1 MERSLNSVNP
11 AAKIKENTIEKTRK
25 QNMTTPNDS
34 KLPVVKLLVCKD
46 DGILAVDTT
55 IEYPH
60 ILKLF
65 LGLVDGPWKAPKTDE
80 YGRLTFLKDFG
91 IHRSSFMQCISFIRS
106 GFIPF
111 DAAKK
116 QKLTETF
123 NILGGC
129 KEYDNALRE
138 LFREEHDNPLRPED
152 DTSKLYA
159 WRTDYAVPDEPNR
172 HVSDGY
178 SPVSTVHDNGYRPHE
193 HITRGYLMWYRKP
206 ILNDN

>member
-1 MERSLNSVNP
+1 M
-11 AAKIKENTIEKTRK
+11 A
-25 QNMTTPNDS
+25 TPEDS

-46 DGILAVDTT
+46 DEMMAVDTN

-65 LGLVDGPWKAPKTDE
+65 LGLVDGPWKAPNNDE
-80 YGRLTFLKDFG
+80 EGRLTFLKDLG
-91 IHRSSFMQCISFIRS
+91 IDRSSFLQCILFLRT

-111 DAAKK
+111 EEFK
-116 QKLTETF
+116 QTKLSETF

-129 KEYDNALRE
+129 KEYDNSLRE
-138 LFREEHDNPLRPED
+138 LFREEHANPLRPLD
-152 DTSKLYA
+152 DISKLYA
-159 WRTDYAVPDEPNR
+159 WRTDYAVADDPNR

-178 SPVSTVHDNGYRPHE
+178 SPVSTVLDTTTHSPHE

-206 ILNDN
+206 VLNDN